1 MQYHVLACD
10 YDATLA
16 SEGKVDAAVVAALA
30 RLAASGRRLV
40 LATGRR
46 FDDLC
51 SVFPD
56 VALFDLVV
64 AENGGV
70 LYDPRRP
77 VHWPLAAPPP
87 AKFLARL
94 RARGVD
100 PLAVGEVIV
109 ATRDP
114 HDRAVDDSIRE
125 LGLALQ
131 VIHNKGAV
139 MVLPRGVDKASGVAA
154 ALRRLGHSPR
164 AAVAVGDA
172 ENDCTMLRMCGHG
185 VAVANALEAVKQA
198 SDRVTAHPNGRGVVE
213 LVDWLLTADPAD
225 RSP

>member
-87 AKFLARL
+87 AEFLARL

-109 ATRDP
+109 AT
-114 HDRAVDDSIRE
+114 VTCTT
-125 LGLALQ
+125 
-131 VIHNKGAV
+131 
-139 MVLPRGVDKASGVAA
+139 VLSTTASESWAWPC
-154 ALRRLGHSPR
+154 R
-164 AAVAVGDA
+164 
-172 ENDCTMLRMCGHG
+172 
-185 VAVANALEAVKQA
+185 
-198 SDRVTAHPNGRGVVE
+198 
-213 LVDWLLTADPAD
+213 
-225 RSP
+225 